1 MEKPNTQQAEAPPQ
15 PPPQPR
21 AQPRAQPR
29 CLTIAGSDSGGGAGI
44 QADLKTF
51 QALGCFGM
59 SAITALTAQNTVGVQ
74 GVLPVEAAFVGEQIR
89 SVLGDIGADAV
100 KIGMLHNAA
109 VIEVVAQEL
118 DGLEVPIV
126 LDPVMVATSGDLL
139 LEDTAVAALRELLLP
154 RVTLIT
160 PNLPEAEVLLGGAF
174 PDAAASAAAL
184 LECTDAALVKGG
196 HGQGENS
203 VDVLALRTP
212 ESDNPAQ
219 GYALHSFSAQRV
231 ATRNTHGTGCTL
243 SSAICAYLARGETL
257 PDAVERAK
265 AFLTAALV
273 RGADDE
279 LGSGH
284 GPVRWME

>member
-1 MEKPNTQQAEAPPQ
+1 MERRNTNQAEARP
-15 PPPQPR
+15 
-21 AQPRAQPR
+21 QPR

-51 QALGCFGM
+51 QALGCYGM

-74 GVLPVEAAFVGEQIR
+74 GVLPVNAAFVREQIR
-89 SVLGDIGADAV
+89 SVLGDIGVDAV

-109 VIEVVAQEL
+109 VIEAVTEEL
-118 DGLEVPIV
+118 NDLDVPVV

-139 LEDTAVAALRELLLP
+139 LEEDAVAALRELLVP
-154 RVTLIT
+154 RATVIT
-160 PNLPEAEVLLGGAF
+160 PNLPEAKVLLGGRSL
-174 PDAAASAAAL
+174 DAPGSAAAL
-184 LECTDAALVKGG
+184 LEFADAALVKGG
-196 HGQGENS
+196 HGEGAES
-203 VDVLALRTP
+203 VDVLAVRTKEAG
-212 ESDNPAQ
+212 ESSQ
-219 GYALHSFSAQRV
+219 SYALHSFAAPRV

-243 SSAICAYLARGETL
+243 SSAICAFLARGDALAE
-257 PDAVERAK
+257 AVEQAK